1 MCQGIEVVLKALLIY
16 KDKSKYGPKLRRE
29 YGHDLVKLADEVL
42 RVYKLKPMSQ
52 SVRAELVFLSKLY
65 ESHFLRYGDAR
76 ELVFNAGSIQDKHL
90 VPRLVAAMKLARAPA
105 RRAHSIFGYGLV
117 QASTAVVSSVEMR

>member
-1 MCQGIEVVLKALLIY
+1 MGTLVTANLMCQGIEVVLKALLIY

-52 SVRAELVFLSKLY
+52 SVRAELVFSSKLY

-90 VPRLVAAMKLARAPA
+90 VPRLVAAMKLAQRELSRP
-105 RRAHSIFGYGLV
+105 RCPPKN
-117 QASTAVVSSVEMR
+117 